1 MSPRQRSA
9 LFAIV
14 DQHPLVVSG
23 SIRENLELGT
33 SGLDPGVLADVTERT
48 GLGALAASSPKG
60 LDQQVGEEGRLLS
73 AGERAR
79 LALARAVLRDPGVLL
94 LDEIGAHLD
103 DAALAGLRSS
113 LGAFL
118 GSRTVIEVAHERPLL
133 VDSPRLHLGSVMA
146 AP

>member
-1 MSPRQRSA
+1 
-9 LFAIV
+9 
-14 DQHPLVVSG
+14 
-23 SIRENLELGT
+23 
-33 SGLDPGVLADVTERT
+33 
-48 GLGALAASSPKG
+48 
-60 LDQQVGEEGRLLS
+60 
-73 AGERAR
+73 
-79 LALARAVLRDPGVLL
+79 VLRDPGVLL